1 LCLMQVSTGSPIK
14 VIPPEKGDYVGTTF
28 SRDNEQ
34 IYFIASWGKNKF
46 RNTLYRVPVLGGT
59 PTKVLDEVD
68 SPITFSP
75 DGKQFAFVRYTRP
88 TLEET
93 SLMVANTDGSGEPK
107 KIASRKNPNYF
118 CVLGPSWSPDGRR
131 IACGAGRTSGRS
143 TETVVEVPVE
153 GGPEKQ
159 VTSEIWENVFRVI
172 WLEDGSGL
180 IMAAKEEFFSAEG
193 AQIWFLQYPSGAV
206 RRITNDL
213 SFYGTR
219 SLGLTAD
226 SSTIATIQVT
236 ESFRVFVTAPN
247 EEEGNAKEIIPR
259 SPKIIFTFS

>member
-1 LCLMQVSTGSPIK
+1 
-14 VIPPEKGDYVGTTF
+14 
-28 SRDNEQ
+28 
-34 IYFIASWGKNKF
+34 
-46 RNTLYRVPVLGGT
+46 
-59 PTKVLDEVD
+59 
-68 SPITFSP
+68 
-75 DGKQFAFVRYTRP
+75 
-88 TLEET
+88 
-93 SLMVANTDGSGEPK
+93 
-107 KIASRKNPNYF
+107 

-180 IMAAKEEFFSAEG
+180 IMAAKKEFFSAEG

-259 SPKIIFTFS
+259 SPKIIFTFSWTPDGKIIYTTKTGENCSISIMNADGSGSKQLISDIYIKYNAIVSPDGRYILFTSNRSGNWNIWRMDIDGGNQKQLTSNIDGDDNPVCSPDGKWVVFVSSKSGKATLWKIG